1 MPKCPICDAKL
12 RHRKD
17 GLFECRSCQF
27 VGDSARV
34 LRTKILKNKGEARLR
49 ELDGERELLQD
60 ALQVLNTQGNELP
73 LKEVINAI
81 DSSSSQ
87 NPVPTLVVRHNS
99 RRKYL
104 LMLAS
109 IEIMAFAD
117 WFLTNSG
124 SLVEGRV
131 TALQAAFPFT
141 FLLIGA
147 ILCLMAK

>member
-1 MPKCPICDAKL
+1 
-12 RHRKD
+12 
-17 GLFECRSCQF
+17 
-27 VGDSARV
+27 

-87 NPVPTLVVRHNS
+87 NPVPTLVVKHNS